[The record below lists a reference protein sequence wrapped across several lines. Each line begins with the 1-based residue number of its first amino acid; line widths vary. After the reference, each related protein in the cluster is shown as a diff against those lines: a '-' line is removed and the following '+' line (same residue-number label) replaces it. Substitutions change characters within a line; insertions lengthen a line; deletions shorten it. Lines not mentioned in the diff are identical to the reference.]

1 MPLAKLK
8 LSNEEH
14 HCMLFY
20 VKKNVCSILYYT
32 ILSASNK
39 AVACFLSFSIIFLD
53 GIL

>member
-20 VKKNVCSILYYT
+20 VLCSRYCIIQYS
-32 ILSASNK
+32 SASNK
-39 AVACFLSFSIIFLD
+39 ANALFPEVLVLSSLTEYFK
-53 GIL
+53 